1 MVGIGSTRWSSPL
14 INHNLLSGRYLSA
27 HDLGCRCSMTLLLL
41 FLAEL
46 LFGTDLLIVGL
57 DRYTDLP
64 LDLGL

>member
-1 MVGIGSTRWSSPL
+1 
-14 INHNLLSGRYLSA
+14 
-27 HDLGCRCSMTLLLL
+27 MTLLLL